1 MIIFKYAWELVKLVG
16 WAAGTFMGGMA
27 AVIVCVFAI
36 GFFIQLLFGLSYVA
50 QDQPVLGVPLL
61 VVAVVFCLWCAFF
74 QKGASTPPQT
84 VLRGPL
90 VVKSEEH
97 PIHIR
102 IRRGSGEVKAEP
114 EDSESPVTGAPRR
127 P

>member
-84 VLRGPL
+84 VLRGPF
-90 VVKSEEH
+90 VVKSDQQ
-97 PIHIR
+97 PLQIR
-102 IRRGSGEVKAEP
+102 IQRGSGEVHCEP
-114 EDSESPVTGAPRR
+114 EESESPVADMPRR